1 MASIIFNS
9 QSQQQTPE
17 IPSKGIL
24 EGITNKILGSVN
36 PQETFNKL
44 VSSNP
49 DAQNA
54 LNICNQYGNG
64 DPKTAFMNYAA
75 QNGKNAAAKLIMQ
88 RLGLQ

>member
-1 MASIIFNS
+1 MGSIVFNS
-9 QSQQQTPE
+9 QSQTAQE
-17 IPSKGIL
+17 IPSKGII
-24 EGITNKILGSVN
+24 EGIANKILGSVN

-44 VSSNP
+44 ISGNK

-64 DPKTAFMNYAA
+64 DPKAAFLNYAA
-75 QNGKNAAAKLIMQ
+75 QNGKDAAAKAIMQ